1 MLMSSIIARRWL
13 ATLGTTTA
21 IFLGISLLAT
31 THADDPLSNSTPLA
45 ETLDDNTETIT
56 QQSHLPSSKGR
67 RLTKLR
73 LPAFLKRLGL
83 AQRRSARP
91 ARSEAVLDELQ
102 EIYRQNGLQMPPM
115 TMADLR
121 NKNRPVTVETVPPAP
136 ATIQT
141 TGQTKP
147 VSKPVSKPVTK
158 PVTKP
163 VAKPVIR
170 RGGLGGKCP
179 VALRDQRKLVD
190 GLSKFSV
197 AHDGRVILLSSA
209 KALATFTARPEAY
222 LPAADGM
229 DLVSIDQ
236 QRPRLGTLDYATW
249 YRGRLYL
256 FTPQS
261 NLVEFREQPER
272 YVR

>member
-1 MLMSSIIARRWL
+1 MLMIAIIARRRL
-13 ATLGTTTA
+13 AALGTTTA

-102 EIYRQNGLQMPPM
+102 EIYRQNGMQMPPM

-147 VSKPVSKPVTK
+147 VSKPVTK
-158 PVTKP
+158 PVAKP

-256 FTPQS
+256 FTTQS